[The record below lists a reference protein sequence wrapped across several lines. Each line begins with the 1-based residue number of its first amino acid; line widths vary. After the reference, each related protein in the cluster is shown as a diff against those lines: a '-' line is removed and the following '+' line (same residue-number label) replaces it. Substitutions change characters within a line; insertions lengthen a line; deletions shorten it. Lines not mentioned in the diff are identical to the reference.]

1 MMKILSC
8 TPDERRFDQ
17 VEKIEALHTLIEA
30 ADQLFWIDL
39 QEPSEQE
46 LTAIAEAFKLHP
58 LAIEDASQPHQ
69 RPKVNEY
76 ATFFFLVFYT
86 VRLNEAQ
93 RKVQSQELDI
103 FVGANYLI
111 TVHQAP
117 LPELA
122 EAEERW
128 RRNGHQLERG
138 IGILLYSLLDSIVDH
153 YFPVVDALVDAAEDL
168 EDTIYTGAT
177 RGAQIPRA
185 VLDLKKEFVTF
196 RRVVAPERDVLN
208 VLTNRDS
215 PIFDE
220 HLLVYFRDVA
230 DHVLRVADTLDLY
243 RDQLGSTMDASLA
256 VASNNLNKVMRT
268 LTAMSIILMSD
279 ALLAG
284 IWGMNFVNIPELR
297 WQYGYFG
304 ALVLMGVL
312 TFGIFLFFR
321 RLKWW

>member
-8 TPDERRFDQ
+8 TPHERRFDQ
-17 VEKIEALHTLIEA
+17 VEQIEELSALNEVT
-30 ADQLFWIDL
+30 DQVFWIDL
-39 QEPSEQE
+39 YQPTEKE
-46 LTAIAEAFKLHP
+46 LSAIAEAFRLHP
-58 LAIEDASQPHQ
+58 LAIEDAANPHQ
-69 RPKVNEY
+69 RPKVEEY
-76 ATFFFLVFYT
+76 QDFFFLVFYV
-86 VRLNEAQ
+86 VRLDETQ
-93 RKVQSQELDI
+93 GKVQAEELKM
-103 FVGANYLI
+103 FVGRNYLI
-111 TVHQAP
+111 TVHQNT

-128 RRNGHQLERG
+128 RRNGHQLEKG

-153 YFPVVDALVDAAEDL
+153 YFPVVDALVDSAEEL
-168 EDTIYTGAT
+168 EDSIYAGVAGGTKV
-177 RGAQIPRA
+177 PRA
-185 VLDLKKEFVTF
+185 VLELKKQFVTF
-196 RRVVAPERDVLN
+196 RRFVAPERDVLN

-220 HLLVYFRDVA
+220 HLLVYFRDVS

-256 VASNNLNKVMRT
+256 VASNNLNIVVRT
-268 LTAMSIILMSD
+268 LTVVSIILMSD

-297 WQYGYFG
+297 WQYGYFA
-304 ALVLMGVL
+304 ALGLMVVIS
-312 TFGIFLFFR
+312 FGLFFFFK